1 MRWVPGVGPGAVGVG
16 THTHTG
22 KTPRQHREQ
31 KAATCRPR
39 GEPEESAGG
48 DGHGGRASGLW
59 AEGGAA
65 AASQAD
71 ILVVAPSL
79 PCVSFT
85 FSVCGSVKLSLYGSR
100 VVIFKNLD
108 LQGLCHPGV
117 MKMPV
122 RRPARRHVARGAA
135 AAVVSGTPFASSF
148 PCDSAV
154 VALALSGGAR
164 CPHFTRTQML
174 KSYRMFNMGRYW

>member
-1 MRWVPGVGPGAVGVG
+1 MRWGSGRTRTQGKRPGSTGSRRRPPAGLGGSPRRAPGA
-16 THTHTG
+16 T
-22 KTPRQHREQ
+22 
-31 KAATCRPR
+31 AM
-39 GEPEESAGG
+39 AGG
-48 DGHGGRASGLW
+48 RLASGPS
-59 AEGGAA
+59 EGGAA

-122 RRPARRHVARGAA
+122 RRPARLSCCSWRCRCCRERNSFRFVLSLRFGSGRARAFWGR
-135 AAVVSGTPFASSF
+135 PL
-148 PCDSAV
+148 SAFHTHTNV
-154 VALALSGGAR
+154 KVI
-164 CPHFTRTQML
+164 
-174 KSYRMFNMGRYW
+174 SYV

>member
-1 MRWVPGVGPGAVGVG
+1 MRRVPGVGPGAVGVG

-122 RRPARRHVARGAA
+122 RRPARLSCCSWRCRCCRERNSFRSVLSLRFG
-135 AAVVSGTPFASSF
+135 SGHACAFWGRPL
-148 PCDSAV
+148 SAFHTHTNV
-154 VALALSGGAR
+154 KVI
-164 CPHFTRTQML
+164 
-174 KSYRMFNMGRYW
+174 SYV

>member
-1 MRWVPGVGPGAVGVG
+1 MRRVPGVGPGAVGVG

-22 KTPRQHREQ
+22 KMPRQHREQ

-85 FSVCGSVKLSLYGSR
+85 FSVCGSVKLSLYGS
-100 VVIFKNLD
+100 
-108 LQGLCHPGV
+108 GL
-117 MKMPV
+117 
-122 RRPARRHVARGAA
+122 
-135 AAVVSGTPFASSF
+135 SF
-148 PCDSAV
+148 LKILTCKDSAIP
-154 VALALSGGAR
+154 AL
-164 CPHFTRTQML
+164 
-174 KSYRMFNMGRYW
+174 

>member
-1 MRWVPGVGPGAVGVG
+1 MRRVPGVGPGAVGVG

-79 PCVSFT
+79 PCKARLAVFLKNCSLISFIWSAVPPT
-85 FSVCGSVKLSLYGSR
+85 TLKQCLSALTCRPLG
-100 VVIFKNLD
+100 LA
-108 LQGLCHPGV
+108 LLCHTGL
-117 MKMPV
+117 
-122 RRPARRHVARGAA
+122 
-135 AAVVSGTPFASSF
+135 S
-148 PCDSAV
+148 C
-154 VALALSGGAR
+154 ALFDVDLGFHHR
-164 CPHFTRTQML
+164 NTF
-174 KSYRMFNMGRYW
+174 